1 MKISVS
7 SYSFQRY
14 LNEGRMNIF
23 DLIKTTAEIG
33 FDGIEF
39 SGLKLPEGETDTA
52 ALAAGVK
59 DACAEAGLPIIS
71 YTIGADF
78 INPPQGGSWQDE
90 VERLKGEVDIA
101 AALGAPRMRHDA
113 TGGIKDGN
121 KDLAEFLE
129 VLPVVA
135 GGCRAITE
143 YAADKGI
150 RTMVEN
156 HGFLVQDSDRCA
168 VLFDEV
174 NHPNF
179 GWLVDIGNFL
189 CADDDPLRAVTRMAP
204 HAIHAHAK
212 DFHIKPSTADPGDGW
227 FRSLVFRQQG
237 QHGFTAI
244 ALNKKIVIG
253 ISWHIRRRT
262 TMQGHRASR
271 PIRLY
276 NLSRL
281 NRLQTIAPRN
291 LYRMLT
297 RPGKPYAFTYI
308 RHSYLPLLPAPQH
321 T

>member
-227 FRSLVFRQQG
+227 FRSRG
-237 QHGFTAI
+237 G
-244 ALNKKIVIG
+244 
-253 ISWHIRRRT
+253 
-262 TMQGHRASR
+262 
-271 PIRLY
+271 
-276 NLSRL
+276 
-281 NRLQTIAPRN
+281 NRLRGSIIGHGDVDTVGCIKALQAAGYDGCLSIEFEGMEDNRKALEIGLKN
-291 LYRMLT
+291 LRKYS
-297 RPGKPYAFTYI
+297 A
-308 RHSYLPLLPAPQH
+308 
-321 T
+321 

>member
-1 MKISVS
+1 MEIGVS

-14 LNEGRMNIF
+14 LNESKMDIF
-23 DLIKTTAEIG
+23 GLIKATAELG

-52 ALAAGVK
+52 ALAVRVK
-59 DACAEAGLPIIS
+59 EACAEAGLPIIS

-101 AALGAPRMRHDA
+101 AILGVPCMRHDA
-113 TGGIKDGN
+113 TGGIKDGK

-129 VLPVVA
+129 VLPDVA

-150 RTMVEN
+150 KTMVEN
-156 HGFLVQDSDRCA
+156 HGFLIQDSDRCA
-168 VLFDEV
+168 VLFNEV

-189 CADDDPLRAVTRMAP
+189 CADDDPLRAVSRMAP

-212 DFHIKPSTADPGDGW
+212 DFHIKPGIADPGEGW
-227 FRSLVFRQQG
+227 FRSRGGNWLRG
-237 QHGFTAI
+237 SIIGHGNVDTAGCI
-244 ALNKKIVIG
+244 KALQAAGYDGFLSIEFEGMEDNRKALEIG
-253 ISWHIRRRT
+253 LENLRRYS
-262 TMQGHRASR
+262 A
-271 PIRLY
+271 
-276 NLSRL
+276 
-281 NRLQTIAPRN
+281 
-291 LYRMLT
+291 
-297 RPGKPYAFTYI
+297 
-308 RHSYLPLLPAPQH
+308 
-321 T
+321 